1 MSDLDQ
7 PDPSS
12 IAPVSQR
19 SVQRSIFFSA
29 VERYGNLVLFLVTT
43 AVLARLLTPEEF
55 GIYAVV
61 NAVTGV
67 VAASFQ
73 EFGGANY
80 LIQKRELSRV
90 SVRSAFTVTF
100 GISVLIGLALLAL
113 SDALSQLFEQES
125 LRKGIVVSAL
135 SYLLVPFSG
144 TVTGLFRRDM
154 EFGKLAICNLAAGV
168 AGATASIAL
177 AMLNFGFMAPVWGGV
192 GGNVVLTIM
201 LLRWHRDFGAFRP
214 SVAQFRDVVDFGLYS
229 SGVSVINVLYNLSPQ
244 LFLAKI
250 LDFAS
255 VGLYSRAASITQV
268 FDKLVVQV
276 LNPIIMPALV
286 SRNKDAASL
295 RSAYLEAVELLS
307 VVQWPFLVFVA
318 IMAHP
323 IILILLGQ
331 NWLEIVPLVR
341 VLCFANLALFAACLS
356 YPILVATGGVRDALV
371 SSLISL
377 PPSLLIILGAAFF
390 GVQAVA
396 ASALLT
402 LPFQA
407 AVALYFIG
415 RRLAFRPQH
424 LSRALLKSAVVT
436 AMTASGVI
444 VCAALIEAR
453 IVPSFAGL
461 IAACGVAAL
470 CWWLGLTLTGHPLL
484 HQVHRAAGGL
494 VVIAP
499 WLRLRRL

>member
-1 MSDLDQ
+1 MSDLDR
-7 PDPSS
+7 PDTSS

-19 SVQRSIFFSA
+19 SVQRSILFSA

-43 AVLARLLTPEEF
+43 AVLARLLTPAEF
-55 GIYAVV
+55 GIYAVA
-61 NAVTGV
+61 NAVTAV

-90 SVRSAFTVTF
+90 SVRTAFTVTF

-113 SDALSQLFEQES
+113 SYPLSQLFQQES
-125 LRKGIVVSAL
+125 LRKGIAVSTL
-135 SYLLVPFSG
+135 SFLLVPFSG

-154 EFGKLAICNLAAGV
+154 EFGKLAICNVTGGA
-168 AGATASIAL
+168 AGATVSIAL
-177 AMLNFGFMAPVWGGV
+177 ALLNFGFMAPVWGGV
-192 GGNVVLTIM
+192 AGNLVLTIM
-201 LLRWHRDFGAFRP
+201 LLRWHRDFAVFWP
-214 SVAQFRDVVDFGLYS
+214 SVAQFRDVVGFGLYS

-255 VGLYSRAASITQV
+255 VGLYTRATSITQV

-286 SRNKDAASL
+286 SRSKDAAEL

-307 VVQWPFLVFVA
+307 VVQWPFLLFVA

-331 NWLEIVPLVR
+331 DWLEIVPLVR
-341 VLCFANLALFAACLS
+341 ILCVANLALFAACLS
-356 YPILVATGGVRDALV
+356 YPTFVAIGCVRDALA

-377 PPSLLIILGAAFF
+377 PPSLLIILSAAFF
-390 GVQAVA
+390 GIQAVA

-415 RRLAFRPQH
+415 RRLKVEPRD
-424 LSRALLKSAVVT
+424 LSRALLKSGVVT

-444 VCAALIEAR
+444 VCAALTEAR
-453 IVPSFAGL
+453 IVPSFVGL

-470 CWWLGLTLTGHPLL
+470 CWWLGLMLTGHPLL
-484 HQVHRAAGGL
+484 RQLHRAAGDL